1 MKCVIFAITLL
12 FPSIFFSSCVS
23 NQRYMAMQG
32 RVDQARLDNTALHE
46 HIRNLEDTIRM
57 VENKLGVCDNANE
70 TALGVLSMT
79 RDQME
84 TQSRR
89 MQQMQSVIEQQRKA
103 SESLKMKI
111 ATALV
116 GYKTNE
122 LTVTMKN
129 GRVYVSLQEGLLFPS
144 GSAKVS
150 ARGKEALSKV
160 AGILTS
166 NPDIKIDIEGHT
178 DNLPIHTTQFNDNWT
193 LSTARATSIAHVLI
207 DEYGVSPLKLAAS
220 GRAYYDP
227 VAINNTSEGRAQNRR
242 TEIILEP
249 KYDELLQ
256 LLSPTVYK

>member
-1 MKCVIFAITLL
+1 MKCSISAINLL
-12 FPSIFFSSCVS
+12 LPCIFFCSCVS
-23 NQRYMAMQG
+23 NQRYIAMQG

-46 HIRNLEDTIRM
+46 HIRHLEDTVRM

-89 MQQMQSVIEQQRKA
+89 MQQMQSVIDQQRKTTEA
-103 SESLKMKI
+103 LKMKM

-116 GYKTNE
+116 GFKSSE
-122 LTVTMKN
+122 LTVTLKN

-150 ARGKEALSKV
+150 ARGREALAKV
-160 AGILTS
+160 ASILTS
-166 NPDIKIDIEGHT
+166 DPDIKIDIEGHT
-178 DNLPIHTTQFNDNWT
+178 DNQPIHNPQYNDNWS
-193 LSTARATSIAHVLI
+193 LSTARATAIAHVLI
-207 DEYGVSPLKLAAS
+207 DEYGVSPLKLVAS

-227 VAINNTSEGRAQNRR
+227 IAINNTAEGRAQNRR

-249 KYDELLQ
+249 KYDELIQ